1 MRDDD
6 TDDRALRIE
15 AGFILALMVFTIGMQ
30 IIEAIR

>member
-1 MRDDD
+1 MRKED

-15 AGFILALMVFTIGMQ
+15 AGFILTLMVFTIGMH